1 MAGHDALT
9 GLPNRLLFREGME
22 QALAAPDRDN
32 SVAVLSIDLD
42 CFKEVNDT
50 HGHPA
55 GDALLRGVADRLRRC
70 VVDGGMVARL
80 GGDEFAMI
88 HVAPPADVFSLAQ
101 RILKTLGEPMDVEGH
116 KMS

>member
-1 MAGHDALT
+1 MAGYDGLA

-22 QALAAPDRDN
+22 EAVAAPERDN
-32 SVAVLSIDLD
+32 SVAVLSSELD

-70 VVDGGMVARL
+70 VGDGMVARL
-80 GGDEFAMI
+80 GGDEFAMSR
-88 HVAPPADVFSLAQ
+88 VGVQSAEEGVLLEGRSWKA
-101 RILKTLGEPMDVEGH
+101 LGER
-116 KMS
+116 